1 MLREEQLETLLTPI
15 LDAMGYDMVR
25 LQISGSKRPIMQVMA
40 ERRDG
45 VAMTVEDCAEISR
58 AISAV
63 LDVEDPF
70 DTAYSLEVSSPGIDR
85 PLVRAQ
91 DYERFEGFQARVEL
105 REPVQGQRRFKG
117 QLAGFKDGK
126 ILLNQEGT
134 TVELPLVQVQRA
146 KLILTDELIAAT
158 TRKQ

>member
-1 MLREEQLETLLTPI
+1 MMREQQLETLLGPI
-15 LDAMGYDMVR
+15 LDAMGYEMVR
-25 LQISGSKRPIMQVMA
+25 VQVSGTKHPTMQVMA

-70 DTAYSLEVSSPGIDR
+70 DTSYSLEVSSPGIDR
-85 PLVRAQ
+85 PLTKPR
-91 DYERFEGFQARVEL
+91 DYERFQGFEARVEL
-105 REPVQGQRRFKG
+105 REPVAGQRRFKG
-117 QLAGFKDGK
+117 KLGGLKDDK
-126 ILLNQEGT
+126 ILMNQEGH
-134 TVELPLVQVQRA
+134 TVELPLAQVHKA
-146 KLILTDELIAAT
+146 KLVLTDELIAAS

>member
-1 MLREEQLETLLTPI
+1 MVREHELESLLSPI

-25 LQISGSKRPIMQVMA
+25 VQISGTKHPTMQVMV

-45 VAMTVEDCAEISR
+45 VSMTVDDCAAISR

-70 DTAYSLEVSSPGIDR
+70 DTSYSLEVSSPGIDR
-85 PLVRAQ
+85 PLTKPK
-91 DYERFEGFQARVEL
+91 DFERFQGFEARIEM
-105 REPVQGQRRFKG
+105 REPIEGRRRFKG
-117 QLAGFKDGK
+117 RLEGLKGDTV
-126 ILLNQEGT
+126 LLNHEGQ
-134 TVELPLVQVQRA
+134 TVELPVVSVQRA

>member
-1 MLREEQLETLLTPI
+1 MVREHELESLLSPI

-25 LQISGSKRPIMQVMA
+25 VQISGTKHPTMQVMV

-45 VAMTVEDCAEISR
+45 VSMTVDDCAEVSR

-70 DTAYSLEVSSPGIDR
+70 DTSYSLEVSSPGIDR
-85 PLVRAQ
+85 PLTKPQ
-91 DYERFEGFQARVEL
+91 DYERFQGFEARVEL
-105 REPVQGQRRFKG
+105 KEPVEGRRRFKG
-117 QLAGFKDGK
+117 RIGGLKGELVL
-126 ILLNQEGT
+126 IEHEGQ
-134 TVELPLVQVQRA
+134 TVELPLTQVQRA
-146 KLILTDELIAAT
+146 KLILTDDLIAAT

>member
-1 MLREEQLETLLTPI
+1 MLREQQLETLLSPI

-25 LQISGSKRPIMQVMA
+25 VQISGSKRPTMQVMA

-45 VAMTVEDCAEISR
+45 VAMTVDDCAEISR

-70 DTAYSLEVSSPGIDR
+70 DSAYSLEVSSPGIDR
-85 PLVRAQ
+85 PLVRPA
-91 DYERFEGFQARVEL
+91 DYERFQGFEARIEL
-105 REPVQGQRRFKG
+105 RDPLAGQRRFKG
-117 QLAGFKDGK
+117 RLDGVKDGR

>member
-1 MLREEQLETLLTPI
+1 MLREQQLETLLTPI
-15 LDAMGYDMVR
+15 LDSMGYEMVR
-25 LQISGSKRPIMQVMA
+25 VQISGTKRPTMQVMA

-45 VAMTVEDCAEISR
+45 VAMTVDDCAEISR

-85 PLVRAQ
+85 PLVRPA
-91 DYERFEGFQARVEL
+91 DYERFQGFEARIEL
-105 REPVQGQRRFKG
+105 REAVDGQRRFKG
-117 QLAGFKDGK
+117 RLGGVKDGR

-134 TVELPLVQVQRA
+134 TVELPLGHVQRA
-146 KLILTDELIAAT
+146 KLILTDDLIAAT

>member
-1 MLREEQLETLLTPI
+1 MLREQQLETMLTPI
-15 LDAMGYDMVR
+15 LDAMGYDLVR
-25 LQISGSKRPIMQVMA
+25 VQISGTKHPTMQVMA

-45 VAMTVEDCAEISR
+45 VAMTVEHCAEISR

-85 PLVRAQ
+85 PLTRAA
-91 DYERFEGFQARVEL
+91 DYERFQGFEARVEL
-105 REPVQGQRRFKG
+105 REAIGGRRRFKG
-117 QLAGFKDGK
+117 KLGGLRGDK
-126 ILLNQEGT
+126 IVMDQEGE
-134 TVELPLVQVQRA
+134 TVELPLAQVQRA

-158 TRKQ
+158 TQKQ

>member
-25 LQISGSKRPIMQVMA
+25 LQISGSKRPTMQVMA

-117 QLAGFKDGK
+117 QLAGVKDGK